1 MRATARRTE
10 SGRALCMAG
19 KRPSLNPAHREIAK
33 TYIHRMTALASV
45 ELPLYKD
52 FENRPRVAPSRT
64 LPIIRIVTRRLFNNA
79 LVFPGICNTHLAF
92 K

>member
-33 TYIHRMTALASV
+33 TDIHRMTALASV
-45 ELPLYKD
+45 KLPLYKD
-52 FENRPRVAPSRT
+52 FG
-64 LPIIRIVTRRLFNNA
+64 NA
-79 LVFPGICNTHLAF
+79 KSST
-92 K
+92 